1 MRMAAVGICG
11 TELHSIRGEWERPT
25 PSVLGH
31 EGAGVVEAVGDAVT
45 LVRPGDEVVLSWAPS
60 CGDCADCRRGRPA
73 ACVNLHRAI
82 GNGTLVDGTT
92 GMTIDGETLYRGTAT
107 GCLQERVTVT
117 ERCALPIGG
126 GVSLEEAALLGCAA
140 LTGVGS
146 VLFAGRTQ
154 PGEVV
159 LIIGAGG
166 VGQFCVQG
174 ARIAGASTIVVV
186 DPLEARLELARELGA
201 THTTD
206 PDGLKAL
213 MKGIA
218 PDGADRAFDV
228 VGNPETS
235 ALALRFTRSGGTCVI
250 VGIPATGERLDLDFA
265 EFNRREKF
273 LTGTM
278 YGSEDPAVALPI
290 LLDHVRAGRLK
301 LRELLGPTYPLEQVN
316 DAFEASLGRLPR
328 PCARHARGL
337 SAVRVALISQ
347 IPRAVEGYTNGL
359 RALGHEPVGLLTP
372 ALAATLDPWAQVE
385 AAQPGWTSSCP
396 RPRAHRAAPARARAR
411 PRALRRLPLEVPPD
425 TLAVPRSASSTST
438 RRCCRAT
445 AARRRWPG
453 RSGTA
458 RPRSASPSTGWPPTR
473 HRADPRPGSARA
485 RRRVVVG
492 RARPRFA
499 GVVAGSCRAR
509 SSEPT
514 GRPRRPAGRVPGRV
528 PVVLRARVR
537 RDRPE
542 PAG

>member
-1 MRMAAVGICG
+1 MFYGPGRRLELKEIDLDDPGAKDVLVRMAAVGICG

-45 LVRPGDEVVLSWAPS
+45 SVKPGDEVVLSWAPS

-82 GNGTLVDGTT
+82 GAGTLVDGTT
-92 GMTIDGETLYRGTAT
+92 GMRLDGETLFRGTAT

-117 ERCALPIGG
+117 ERCALPTNGR
-126 GVSLEEAALLGCAA
+126 VSLQEAALLGCAA

-146 VLFAGRTQ
+146 VLFAGCTQ

-174 ARIAGASTIVVV
+174 ARIAGAETIVVV
-186 DPLEARLELARELGA
+186 DPLETRLELAGELGA

-213 MKGIA
+213 ITEIA

-250 VGIPATGERLDLDFA
+250 VGIPATGKRLDLDFG
-265 EFNRREKF
+265 EFNRREKS

-290 LLDHVRAGRLK
+290 LLDHVREGRLK
-301 LRELLGPTYPLEQVN
+301 LSELLGPAYPLEQVN
-316 DAFEASLGRLPR
+316 EAFDA
-328 PCARHARGL
+328 
-337 SAVRVALISQ
+337 
-347 IPRAVEGYTNGL
+347 
-359 RALGHEPVGLLTP
+359 
-372 ALAATLDPWAQVE
+372 ALA
-385 AAQPGWTSSCP
+385 GSS
-396 RPRAHRAAPARARAR
+396 
-411 PRALRRLPLEVPPD
+411 
-425 TLAVPRSASSTST
+425 
-438 RRCCRAT
+438 
-445 AARRRWPG
+445 
-453 RSGTA
+453 
-458 RPRSASPSTGWPPTR
+458 
-473 HRADPRPGSARA
+473 
-485 RRRVVVG
+485 
-492 RARPRFA
+492 
-499 GVVAGSCRAR
+499 
-509 SSEPT
+509 
-514 GRPRRPAGRVPGRV
+514 GRVLVV
-528 PVVLRARVR
+528 P
-537 RDRPE
+537 
-542 PAG
+542 

>member
-1 MRMAAVGICG
+1 VKSKAAVFYGPGKPLEVREIDLDDPGPQDVLVRMAAVGLCG

-45 LVRPGDEVVLSWAPS
+45 AVQPGDEVVLSWAPS
-60 CGDCADCRRGRPA
+60 CGECADCRRGRPA
-73 ACVNLHRAI
+73 ACINLHRAI
-82 GNGTLVDGTT
+82 GAGTLVDGTT
-92 GMTIDGETLYRGTAT
+92 GMTLDGETLYRGTAT

-117 ERCALPIGG
+117 ERCALPMS

-154 PGEVV
+154 PGDVV

-174 ARIAGASTIVVV
+174 ARIAGAEVIVVV
-186 DPLEARLELARELGA
+186 DPLEARLELARGLGA
-201 THTTD
+201 THTID

-213 MKGIA
+213 MKEIA

-235 ALALRFTRSGGTCVI
+235 ARALRFTRSGGTCVI

-290 LLDHVRAGRLK
+290 LLDHVRGGRLK

-316 DAFEASLGRLPR
+316 EAFEASL
-328 PCARHARGL
+328 
-337 SAVRVALISQ
+337 
-347 IPRAVEGYTNGL
+347 
-359 RALGHEPVGLLTP
+359 
-372 ALAATLDPWAQVE
+372 
-385 AAQPGWTSSCP
+385 
-396 RPRAHRAAPARARAR
+396 
-411 PRALRRLPLEVPPD
+411 
-425 TLAVPRSASSTST
+425 
-438 RRCCRAT
+438 
-445 AARRRWPG
+445 
-453 RSGTA
+453 
-458 RPRSASPSTGWPPTR
+458 
-473 HRADPRPGSARA
+473 
-485 RRRVVVG
+485 
-492 RARPRFA
+492 
-499 GVVAGSCRAR
+499 AGS
-509 SSEPT
+509 
-514 GRPRRPAGRVPGRV
+514 PGRV
-528 PVVLRARVR
+528 LVMP
-537 RDRPE
+537 
-542 PAG
+542 GS